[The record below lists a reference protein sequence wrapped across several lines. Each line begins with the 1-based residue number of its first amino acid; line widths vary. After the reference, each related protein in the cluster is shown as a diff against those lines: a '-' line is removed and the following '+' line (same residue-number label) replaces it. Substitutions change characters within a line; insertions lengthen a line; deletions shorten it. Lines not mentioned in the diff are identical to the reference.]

1 MILSKKSSGKSDVKM
16 NGIITEE
23 KQSFRYLGVQIDS
36 KLSFTDHITK
46 NSNKLSRFCGMYYRL
61 RKVLDKDQLLKA
73 YNAYVKP
80 LLQYGVL
87 AYASTDKTKLETIE
101 LKIKRLLKIIRFKR
115 RNESIEELRQKRKI
129 YFVKELHIYELSKLI
144 CKVLRNRPLSGK
156 L

>member
-46 NSNKLSRFCGMYYRL
+46 IKNKLSRFCGMYYWL
-61 RKVLDKDQLLKA
+61 RKVLGKDQLLKA

-80 LLQYGVL
+80 ILQYAVL
-87 AYASTDKTKLETIE
+87 A
-101 LKIKRLLKIIRFKR
+101 
-115 RNESIEELRQKRKI
+115 
-129 YFVKELHIYELSKLI
+129 
-144 CKVLRNRPLSGK
+144 
-156 L
+156 